1 MIKEQT
7 TSDALTLERLVF
19 DKIEFHR
26 NGFKSKGKF
35 EANIQTSISV
45 KADADRV
52 YQVTLQLKGNKE
64 REYSI
69 EITLTGYF
77 IVESALAERSTTL
90 LSQNAVA
97 ILMPYLRSE
106 VTLLTSQPETETV
119 VLPIFDVRKMFT

>member
-1 MIKEQT
+1 MLKEQT
-7 TSDALTLERLVF
+7 TLSTLTLQHLIF
-19 DKIEFHR
+19 DKVEFQRH
-26 NGFKSKGKF
+26 GFKSKGTF

-52 YQVTLQLKGNKE
+52 YQVTLQLKGDKE

-69 EITLTGYF
+69 EVTLTGYF
-77 IVESALAERSTTL
+77 IVEGASVELNMKL

-119 VLPIFDVRKMFT
+119 VLPIFDIRKMIS